1 MIENNIL
8 GIILAGGKSSRF
20 GEDKSIAKLGDKTLL
35 DHTINKIEN
44 EFTEIL
50 LISNNKEFNFKNNK
64 IHVVEDCIEGQL
76 GPLVGILTAMK
87 WVIINKK
94 NYKWIASFPCDT
106 PFFDIKLISELKN
119 KVKQTSKKLIFLN
132 SNKNFKGS
140 ISLLITGD
148 EEGIATNGT
157 KKVVEYLKKKKEK
170 GKSVKLNQQ
179 YLRCFQLNSTILLYI
194 YRGLSSNIAFF
205 EQSRFLE
212 FSDHPCAEKTKR
224 KNAHDTGSLK
234 HRSSSLN
241 PDKTR

>member
-35 DHTINKIEN
+35 DHTINKIEK

-87 WVIINKK
+87 WVKKNNK

-106 PFFDIKLISELKN
+106 PFFDMKFISELKI
-119 KVKQTSKKLIFLN
+119 KIKETSKKLIFLN
-132 SNKNFKGS
+132 SDKKRHNIFGLWSVDLIETLEEDIKNGLRKVEIWADKIGYEK
-140 ISLLITGD
+140 INI
-148 EEGIATNGT
+148 NT
-157 KKVVEYLKKKKEK
+157 KEFDMFLNINTKEDLKKAKE
-170 GKSVKLNQQ
+170 
-179 YLRCFQLNSTILLYI
+179 
-194 YRGLSSNIAFF
+194 NI
-205 EQSRFLE
+205 
-212 FSDHPCAEKTKR
+212 
-224 KNAHDTGSLK
+224 
-234 HRSSSLN
+234 
-241 PDKTR
+241 DKI

>member
-50 LISNNKEFNFKNNK
+50 LISNNKEFNLKNNK

-106 PFFDIKLISELKN
+106 PFFDIKLISDLKI
-119 KVKQTSKKLIFLN
+119 KVKETSKKLIFLN
-132 SNKNFKGS
+132 SNKKRHNIFGLWS
-140 ISLLITGD
+140 MDLIEILEKDIKNSFRKVELWADKIGYENININ
-148 EEGIATNGT
+148 EEKFDRFLNINT
-157 KKVVEYLKKKKEK
+157 KKDLEKAKEN
-170 GKSVKLNQQ
+170 L
-179 YLRCFQLNSTILLYI
+179 
-194 YRGLSSNIAFF
+194 
-205 EQSRFLE
+205 
-212 FSDHPCAEKTKR
+212 
-224 KNAHDTGSLK
+224 
-234 HRSSSLN
+234 
-241 PDKTR
+241 DKI